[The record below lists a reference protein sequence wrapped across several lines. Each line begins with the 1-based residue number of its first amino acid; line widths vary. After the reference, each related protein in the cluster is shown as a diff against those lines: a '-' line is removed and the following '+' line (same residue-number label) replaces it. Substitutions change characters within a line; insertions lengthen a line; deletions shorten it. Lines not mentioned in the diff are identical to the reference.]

1 MLPNDMLLR
10 RENREEIAE
19 LLDLDLNEMTALT
32 EEATDKVSD

>member
-1 MLPNDMLLR
+1 MIKKGR
-10 RENREEIAE
+10 SREEIAE